1 MQKILVRSQLFS
13 TFKSYFLI
21 KNGLF
26 GMALPKK
33 LKILFVTSEVVPFV
47 KTGGLADVSSAL
59 PQKLLELGHEIRIV
73 LPKYGAVDERKFKI
87 HEVVRLKDLVTNIG
101 NKEVTFSL
109 RSSFLV
115 GSKARVQI
123 YFLDNQEYFG
133 KRHGL
138 YSDQL
143 SGKDFKDNDERF
155 ILLSKSVFELINK
168 LGWVPDII
176 HCNDWQTSLIPVYL
190 KTQYKNDE
198 MLKGIK
204 SLLTIHNINSQGIF
218 PKSSF
223 QKTCLPDVLN
233 NEKGVLLDGKFN
245 MLHAGLKYADAIS
258 TVSETYAK
266 ELCKIPE
273 ASAGLKDDLGKRKKD
288 FFGIVNGID
297 PLVWNPEKD
306 KKITKKYTIKSLDKK
321 LVNKEF
327 IEEKFGFDYDEN
339 IPLIGMISR
348 IDDNKGFDLLK
359 KSFKELMKLD
369 LRLVV
374 LGTGEKKYHK
384 FLEDM
389 AMKHSD
395 KFACYIGF
403 DDDIAHQIEAGADMY
418 LMPSK
423 FEPCGLNQMY
433 SLVYGTI
440 PIVRETGGLADTV
453 TNYNPSNKSGN
464 GFIFKKYDEKELVK
478 AIKNALKLYSDKKAW
493 ERLMKVGMKSNFTWL
508 NSAKNYVNVYKKI
521 LS

>member
-1 MQKILVRSQLFS
+1 MPV
-13 TFKSYFLI
+13 
-21 KNGLF
+21 
-26 GMALPKK
+26 PKK

-59 PQKLLELGHEIRIV
+59 PQKLQELGHEVRIV
-73 LPKYGAVDERKFKI
+73 LPKYGAIDERKFKI
-87 HEVVRLKDLVTNIG
+87 HEVVRLKDLETKIG
-101 NKEVTFSL
+101 NKDVVFSL

-123 YFLDNQEYFG
+123 YFLDNKEYFSS
-133 KRHGL
+133 RNSL
-138 YSDQL
+138 YSDHI

-155 ILLSKSVFELINK
+155 ILLAKSVFELINK

-176 HCNDWQTSLIPVYL
+176 HCNDWQTSLIPAYQ
-190 KTQYKNDE
+190 KTLYKDDE
-198 MLKGIK
+198 VIK
-204 SLLTIHNINSQGIF
+204 NVKTLLTVHNINLQGIF

-223 QKTCLPDVLN
+223 DKTCLPENLGD
-233 NEKGVLLDGKFN
+233 EKGVMLGGKFN
-245 MLHAGLKYADAIS
+245 MLRTGLKFADAIS
-258 TVSETYAK
+258 TVSETYAN
-266 ELCKIPE
+266 ELCKNPE
-273 ASAGLKDDLGKRKKD
+273 ASSGLKDDLCKRKKD

-306 KKITKKYTIKSLDKK
+306 KKISKKFSIKTLEKK
-321 LVNKEF
+321 QKNKEY
-327 IEEKFGFDYDEN
+327 IEEKFGFEYDED

-359 KSFKELMKLD
+359 KAFRDLMKMNI
-369 LRLVV
+369 RLVI
-374 LGTGEKKYHK
+374 LGTGDKKYHK
-384 FLEDM
+384 FLEDSM
-389 AMKHSD
+389 IKYPK

-403 DDDIAHQIEAGADMY
+403 DDDIAHQIEAGADMF

-453 TNYNPSNKSGN
+453 INYTEKNGN
-464 GFIFKKYDEKELVK
+464 GFVFKKYEAKELISAVNK
-478 AIKNALKLYSDKKAW
+478 AIKLYKDKKAW
-493 ERLMKVGMKSNFTWL
+493 EKLMKTGMRSNFTWL
-508 NSAKNYVNVYKKI
+508 NSSKNYVKVYKNI

>member
-1 MQKILVRSQLFS
+1 
-13 TFKSYFLI
+13 
-21 KNGLF
+21 
-26 GMALPKK
+26 MAPPKK

-59 PQKLLELGHEIRIV
+59 PQKLQELGHEVRIV
-73 LPKYGAVDERKFKI
+73 LPKYGAVDERRFKI
-87 HEVVRLKDLVTNIG
+87 HEVVRLKDLTTTIG
-101 NKEVTFSL
+101 KKEVTFSL

-123 YFLDNQEYFG
+123 YFLDNQEYFSS
-133 KRHGL
+133 RHSL
-138 YSDQL
+138 YSDKHT
-143 SGKDFKDNDERF
+143 GKEFKDNDERF
-155 ILLSKSVFELINK
+155 ILLSKSVFELVKK

-176 HCNDWQTSLIPVYL
+176 HCNDWQTGLIPVYKKEMYNDDELL
-190 KTQYKNDE
+190 KDVKT
-198 MLKGIK
+198 
-204 SLLTIHNINSQGIF
+204 LLTIHNINIQGVF
-218 PKSSF
+218 PKTSF
-223 QKTCLPDVLN
+223 QKTGLPEKLN
-233 NEKGVLLDGKFN
+233 NDKELLFNGKLN

-273 ASAGLKDDLGKRKKD
+273 ASAGLRDDLCKRKKD

-306 KKITKKYTIKSLDKK
+306 KKINKKFTVKNLEKK
-321 LVNKEF
+321 LSNKEF

-348 IDDNKGFDLLK
+348 LDDNKGFDLLK
-359 KSFKELMKLD
+359 KAFKELMQLD
-369 LRLVV
+369 LRLVI
-374 LGTGEKKYHK
+374 LGTGDKKYQK
-384 FLEDM
+384 FFEDA
-389 AMKHSD
+389 AMKYSD

-403 DDDIAHQIEAGADMY
+403 DDDIAHQIEAGADMF

-423 FEPCGLNQMY
+423 YEPCGLNQMY

-440 PIVRETGGLADTV
+440 PIVRQTGGLADTV
-453 TNYNPSNKSGN
+453 ENYNPSTKSGN
-464 GFIFKKYDEKELVK
+464 GIVFKKYDEKELIKTIKK
-478 AIKNALKLYSDKKAW
+478 ALALYNDKKAW
-493 ERLMKVGMKSNFTWL
+493 ERLMKTGMKSDFTWL
-508 NSAKNYVNVYKKI
+508 KSAKNYVNVYKKI